1 MKSIFLVLL
10 VFASS
15 VSFSQTIEVVNFEE
29 LEAVIE
35 KNHDKPVIYNF
46 WATWCRPCLMELPHF
61 KEAAEDFHDKVTFVF
76 VSLDFENKKEKA
88 QAALSARGFKGA
100 HYLLKGDPNEWI
112 DKIDPSWQGDIP
124 YTFMVKIG
132 GEKVFA
138 PYVFES
144 KDQLVK
150 FINENI

>member
-1 MKSIFLVLL
+1 MKSIFLALFIFL
-10 VFASS
+10 SAY
-15 VSFSQTIEVVNFEE
+15 SFSQTVEVVTFDE

-35 KNHDKPVIYNF
+35 ENQEQTVVYNF

-61 KEAAEDFHDKVTFVF
+61 KEAEENFHDQVSFIF
-76 VSLDFENKKEKA
+76 VSLDFEDKKEKV
-88 QAALSARGFKGA
+88 QTALSSRGFKGT
-100 HYLLKGDPNEWI
+100 HYLLNGDPNEWI

-124 YTFMVKIG
+124 YTFLVKPG
-132 GEKVFA
+132 GEKVLA

-144 KDQLVK
+144 KEQLFK